1 MLLDGWNKEEVMMAK
16 YIIPKICTLKDI
28 PEFKRLQEC
37 NPKEEITSVHIIYC
51 RAIHWM
57 SIFKII
63 WPPFDKIDS
72 YTVDVRR
79 IVMND
84 PDYNDLPNIFFEQI
98 LIILKSFWTIQL
110 SDLNPDGD
118 WKIVVKNNDEEL
130 TISAIITSRKSGKPR
145 FKIPEIYSL
154 QDVPEFQWLQEF
166 KPYQL
171 FDEQKAAVLT
181 GYAIHWIAIFI
192 ELWPSFQDDE
202 FHMISLDYVAY
213 YDPEKNGLLKEF
225 HHQILQ
231 IFRTFWQIQLYDL
244 YPDEN
249 WLIEEDEDEYGLLQ
263 VTIKK

>member
-1 MLLDGWNKEEVMMAK
+1 
-16 YIIPKICTLKDI
+16 LKDI
-28 PEFKRLQEC
+28 PEFKRLQSC

-51 RAIHWM
+51 RAIHWL

-63 WPPFDKIDS
+63 WPPFEKIDS
-72 YTVDVRR
+72 YAVDVRH
-79 IVMND
+79 IVWND
-84 PDYNDLPNIFFEQI
+84 PDYNDLPNTFFEQI

-110 SDLNPDGD
+110 SDLYPDGN
-118 WKIVVKNNDEEL
+118 WKIVVKSNEEEL
-130 TISAIITSRKSGKPR
+130 TISAIITTRKSGKPR

-154 QDVPEFQWLQEF
+154 QDVPEFQRIQEF

-192 ELWPSFQDDE
+192 ELWPSFQDDD
-202 FHMISLDYVAY
+202 FHLIFLANLIEYDLDKKEL
-213 YDPEKNGLLKEF
+213 PKEF
-225 HHQILQ
+225 REQILQ

-244 YPDEN
+244 YPEDN
-249 WLIEEDEDEYGLLQ
+249 WLIEEDEREEGLLQ